1 MTNLAAGIPFVDFD
15 QMFSLP
21 GKLIGKHLHKKT
33 PSIIGYGF
41 SEAEFTAFFMFGHL
55 LDGDI
60 FDTNSII
67 AADKKAGFLVQKIA
81 ALIRH
86 FLMQDSDT
94 FSLLLAIFTVLSS
107 STHPVRP
114 KPRKAPS

>member
-1 MTNLAAGIPFVDFD
+1 
-15 QMFSLP
+15 
-21 GKLIGKHLHKKT
+21 
-33 PSIIGYGF
+33 
-41 SEAEFTAFFMFGHL
+41 MFGHL

-107 STHPVRP
+107 STQDLCALANFSRLCAENQDKQHPVRP